1 MKNKRI
7 VLSIL
12 AIALVACIACVAVAC
27 GEKDKDAYTVSF
39 GGEGVSGISSQ
50 TVKSGECAQKPQDPQ
65 RDGYE
70 FKGWSEEGQSTLFDF
85 STPITKDTAF
95 VAVWEEN
102 ITYTVSFGGEGVSG
116 ITAE

>member
-12 AIALVACIACVAVAC
+12 AIALIACIACVAVAC
-27 GEKDKDAYTVSF
+27 GEKGKDKDKFTVSF

-50 TVKSGECAQKPQDPQ
+50 EVESGACAQRPQDPQ

-70 FKGWSEEGQSTLFDF
+70 FKDGRKKVKARFSTLQR
-85 STPITKDTAF
+85 P
-95 VAVWEEN
+95 
-102 ITYTVSFGGEGVSG
+102 
-116 ITAE
+116 